1 MIQGEGTMVKY
12 IKWLLPVLFIAY
24 YSSVSLFTHVHVEHG
39 TTIVHA
45 HPFKKTAD
53 GTCHH
58 HASLAEIQ
66 LFHMLSSIHVMDGA
80 IHPLRLQFYSLKYLI
95 FRVSVYPDHVTS
107 VGGTAIPAGSP
118 RLFDYISRNQY
129 PFVETGHAPSPR

>member
-1 MIQGEGTMVKY
+1 MVKY

-24 YSSVSLFTHVHVEHG
+24 YSSVSLFTHVHG
-39 TTIVHA
+39 A
-45 HPFKKTAD
+45 RPRSGRCRPRRCRFLLYPFKKTAD

-80 IHPLRLQFYSLKYLI
+80 IHPLRLQFYSLE
-95 FRVSVYPDHVTS
+95 VSNLSESPVYPDHVTS
-107 VGGTAIPAGSP
+107 VEGL
-118 RLFDYISRNQY
+118 RYLR
-129 PFVETGHAPSPR
+129 APPVV

>member
-1 MIQGEGTMVKY
+1 MVKY

-58 HASLAEIQ
+58 HTSLAEIQ
-66 LFHMLSSIHVMDGA
+66 LFHYALIYSRDGRGDS
-80 IHPLRLQFYSLKYLI
+80 P
-95 FRVSVYPDHVTS
+95 VTF
-107 VGGTAIPAGSP
+107 TI
-118 RLFDYISRNQY
+118 LFFKNI
-129 PFVETGHAPSPR
+129 

>member
-1 MIQGEGTMVKY
+1 MVKY
-12 IKWLLPVLFIAY
+12 IKWLLPVLSIAY

-66 LFHMLSSIHVMDGA
+66 LFHMLSSIHAMDGA
-80 IHPLRLQFYSLKYLI
+80 IHPFRLHFYSSQISHL
-95 FRVSVYPDHVTS
+95 SESPVYPDYVAS
-107 VGGTAIPAGSP
+107 VEGV
-118 RLFDYISRNQY
+118 RYLR
-129 PFVETGHAPSPR
+129 APPVV

>member
-1 MIQGEGTMVKY
+1 MVKY

-58 HASLAEIQ
+58 HTSLAEIQ

-80 IHPLRLQFYSLKYLI
+80 IHLLRLQFYSLKISNL
-95 FRVSVYPDHVTS
+95 SESPVYPDQ
-107 VGGTAIPAGSP
+107 GL
-118 RLFDYISRNQY
+118 RYLR
-129 PFVETGHAPSPR
+129 APPVV

>member
-1 MIQGEGTMVKY
+1 MVKY

-53 GTCHH
+53 GSTD
-58 HASLAEIQ
+58 SDG
-66 LFHMLSSIHVMDGA
+66 FGGSS
-80 IHPLRLQFYSLKYLI
+80 
-95 FRVSVYPDHVTS
+95 
-107 VGGTAIPAGSP
+107 GGS
-118 RLFDYISRNQY
+118 F
-129 PFVETGHAPSPR
+129 

>member
-1 MIQGEGTMVKY
+1 MVKY

-53 GTCHH
+53 GG
-58 HASLAEIQ
+58 SPDKPGGLSIQ
-66 LFHMLSSIHVMDGA
+66 LCKSEKKEFYIRYSS
-80 IHPLRLQFYSLKYLI
+80 
-95 FRVSVYPDHVTS
+95 
-107 VGGTAIPAGSP
+107 
-118 RLFDYISRNQY
+118 
-129 PFVETGHAPSPR
+129 

>member
-1 MIQGEGTMVKY
+1 MVKY

-66 LFHMLSSIHVMDGA
+66 LFHMLSSIHAMDGA
-80 IHPLRLQFYSLKYLI
+80 IHPFRLHFYSSQISHLSESPVYLI
-95 FRVSVYPDHVTS
+95 MSLPLRECDTC
-107 VGGTAIPAGSP
+107 GLP

-129 PFVETGHAPSPR
+129 PFVEVGQALSLYRALGVR